1 MAVRNVTLSNLW
13 VGLNGG
19 WSIRASGYN
28 NTVTNISVFGNG
40 CGGIAVSGGDMVR
53 RVLYYGVM
61 AEKITVVAA
70 VVTNGCARAAAAGHF
85 WLPWLDTTTTIYFN
99 IFWC

>member
-1 MAVRNVTLSNLW
+1 MAVNNVTLSNMW

-53 RVLYYGVM
+53 RVYNYYG
-61 AEKITVVAA
+61 
-70 VVTNGCARAAAAGHF
+70 G
-85 WLPWLDTTTTIYFN
+85 
-99 IFWC
+99 